1 MVRTP
6 NPRLSLLALNNTSPA
21 KKRPFR
27 KQAHSS
33 VVMSVTFVGLGLND
47 EKGLTVE
54 GLEEARKADA
64 VFAEFYTNIM
74 PGLDVEKLELLLGKK
89 IVVLDRAQL
98 EDENGRQILEATG
111 RGKVAFLV
119 PGDPMIAT
127 THVSIMLELARKGIQ
142 SRIVHGPSI
151 ASAVCGA
158 TGLQSYKFGKTVTMP
173 QESGV
178 PGSLV
183 EGMMDNRKRGLHSL
197 VLLDV
202 RSDRSK
208 QLTVGEAAAK
218 LVAADPLFESWL
230 GVGVARVGSRD
241 QFVLA
246 GRLGRL
252 QREDFGKIPHSLVIP
267 GRLHFVEVEFLKVF
281 CGANDED
288 LESLK

>member
-1 MVRTP
+1 
-6 NPRLSLLALNNTSPA
+6 
-21 KKRPFR
+21 
-27 KQAHSS
+27 
-33 VVMSVTFVGLGLND
+33 MSVAFVGLGLND

-64 VFAEFYTNIM
+64 VFAEFYTNVM
-74 PGLDVEKLELLLGKK
+74 PRLDVKRLERLLRKK
-89 IVVLDRAQL
+89 VVVLDRGQL
-98 EDENGRQILEATG
+98 EDENGRQILEAAG
-111 RGKVAFLV
+111 KGKVAFLV

-127 THVSIMLELARKGIQ
+127 THVSIRLELAKRGVL
-142 SRIVHGPSI
+142 SRIIHGPSI

-173 QESGV
+173 QESSL

-183 EGMMDNRKRGLHSL
+183 EAVVDNQKRGLHSL

-202 RSDRSK
+202 RSDQSK

-218 LVAADPLFESWL
+218 LVTADPLFKNWL
-230 GVGVARVGSRD
+230 GVGAARVGSED

-246 GRLGRL
+246 GRLERL
-252 QREDFGKIPHSLVIP
+252 AREDFGRIPHSLVIP
-267 GRLHFVEVEFLKVF
+267 GRLHFMEVEFLKVF
-281 CGANDED
+281 CGGSDAD